1 MVFPGD
7 SEGKESYLLS
17 LQIQVPFPWNH
28 NMLDLTRALN
38 TKTLGKMK
46 TSYEYHQLSQDL
58 NWSLENILKKFNAF
72 STFMGLYRPC
82 SVQFSSVVQS
92 CMTPCNPMNRSTP
105 GLPVHHQLRE
115 STQTHVHRVS
125 DAIPSISSSVVPF
138 SSCPQSFPASGS
150 FQMSQFFARG
160 GQSIGVSASA
170 SVPPMTT
177 QD

>member
-1 MVFPGD
+1 MEMIWLVFPGD

-105 GLPVHHQLRE
+105 GLPVHHQLPE
-115 STQTHVHRVS
+115 FTQTHVHWAD
-125 DAIPSISSSVVPF
+125 DAIVTNNLSLGSTIDGEGIGTPLQY
-138 SSCPQSFPASGS
+138 SCLEN
-150 FQMSQFFARG
+150 
-160 GQSIGVSASA
+160 
-170 SVPPMTT
+170 PM
-177 QD
+177 DRRAW